1 MKTINKLILVM
12 TIVLGSFSSANAF
25 DTTFNTGNGELFFDS
40 SKGMVGQSFDM
51 GGGTTMYHNFD
62 TGFSGSSFDTGF
74 SGSSFDTGFGSMSLE
89 VSPGSLNWV
98 Q

>member
-40 SKGMVGQSFDM
+40 SQGMVGQSFDM

-74 SGSSFDTGFGSMSLE
+74 GSMSLE
-89 VSPGSLNWV
+89 VSPGSLSWV

>member
-40 SKGMVGQSFDM
+40 SQGMVGQSFDM

-74 SGSSFDTGFGSMSLE
+74 GSMSLE
-89 VSPGSLNWV
+89 VSPGSLYWA

>member
-1 MKTINKLILVM
+1 
-12 TIVLGSFSSANAF
+12 
-25 DTTFNTGNGELFFDS
+25 
-40 SKGMVGQSFDM
+40 MVGQSFDM

-74 SGSSFDTGFGSMSLE
+74 GSMSLE

>member
-25 DTTFNTGNGELFFDS
+25 DTTFNTGNGELFFNS
-40 SKGMVGQSFDM
+40 SQGMVGQSFDM

-74 SGSSFDTGFGSMSLE
+74 GSMSLE

>member
-40 SKGMVGQSFDM
+40 SQGMVGQSFDM
-51 GGGTTMYHNFD
+51 GSGTTMYHN
-62 TGFSGSSFDTGF
+62 FDTGF

-89 VSPGSLNWV
+89 VSPGSLYWV

>member
-12 TIVLGSFSSANAF
+12 AIVLGSFSSANAF

-40 SKGMVGQSFDM
+40 SQGMVGQSFDM

-74 SGSSFDTGFGSMSLE
+74 GSMSLE
-89 VSPGSLNWV
+89 VSPGSLYWV

>member
-1 MKTINKLILVM
+1 MKKINKLILVM

-40 SKGMVGQSFDM
+40 SQGMVGQSFDM

-74 SGSSFDTGFGSMSLE
+74 GSMSLE

>member
-40 SKGMVGQSFDM
+40 SQGAE
-51 GGGTTMYHNFD
+51 H
-62 TGFSGSSFDTGF
+62 
-74 SGSSFDTGFGSMSLE
+74 
-89 VSPGSLNWV
+89 
-98 Q
+98 

>member
-25 DTTFNTGNGELFFDS
+25 DTTFNTGNGELFFNS
-40 SKGMVGQSFDM
+40 SQGMVGQSFDM

-74 SGSSFDTGFGSMSLE
+74 GSMSLE
-89 VSPGSLNWV
+89 VSPGSLYWV

>member
-40 SKGMVGQSFDM
+40 SQGMVGQSFDM

-74 SGSSFDTGFGSMSLE
+74 GSMSLE

>member
-1 MKTINKLILVM
+1 MKTINKIILVM
-12 TIVLGSFSSANAF
+12 ALSLGSFSSANAF

-40 SKGMVGQSFDM
+40 SQGMVGQSFDM

-74 SGSSFDTGFGSMSLE
+74 GSMSLE

>member
-40 SKGMVGQSFDM
+40 SQGMVGQSFDM

-74 SGSSFDTGFGSMSLE
+74 GSMSLE
-89 VSPGSLNWV
+89 VSPGSLYWV

>member
-1 MKTINKLILVM
+1 MKTINKIILVL

-40 SKGMVGQSFDM
+40 SQGMVGQSFDM
-51 GGGTTMYHNFD
+51 GNGTIMYHNFD

-74 SGSSFDTGFGSMSLE
+74 GTMSLE
-89 VSPGSLNWV
+89 VSPGSLYWV

>member
-12 TIVLGSFSSANAF
+12 TIVLGSFSSVNAF
-25 DTTFNTGNGELFFDS
+25 ELTFDNANGQLFFDS
-40 SKGMVGQSFDM
+40 SQGMVGQSFDM

-74 SGSSFDTGFGSMSLE
+74 GSMSLE
-89 VSPGSLNWV
+89 VSPGSLYWV

>member
-40 SKGMVGQSFDM
+40 SQGMVGQSFDM
-51 GGGTTMYHNFD
+51 GNGTTMYHN
-62 TGFSGSSFDTGF
+62 FDTGF

-89 VSPGSLNWV
+89 VSPGSLYWV

>member
-1 MKTINKLILVM
+1 MEKEFLKRFVSSIILLP
-12 TIVLGSFSSANAF
+12 IVLGSFSSANAF

-40 SKGMVGQSFDM
+40 SQGMVGQSFDM

-74 SGSSFDTGFGSMSLE
+74 GSMSLE